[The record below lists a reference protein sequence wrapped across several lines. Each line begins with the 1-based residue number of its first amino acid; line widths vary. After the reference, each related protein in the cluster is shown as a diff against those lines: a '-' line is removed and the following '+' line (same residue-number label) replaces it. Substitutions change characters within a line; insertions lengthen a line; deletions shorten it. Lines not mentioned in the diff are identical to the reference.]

1 MLSGSGILVV
11 FLKIILYITASTE
24 STSIHSYGGENLMSK
39 GWHNKVAGAEPPDPP
54 PSTQFTL
61 NVDRFDTNRPS
72 AAVSRHV
79 TVDVYW
85 TLFFA
90 DVDRVDAV
98 SSLTRTFV
106 YLKTVAWFRCIN
118 TLRGRSKHVALLWL
132 FQLVGPSYVVSDAD
146 SIFTASCYI
155 RV

>member
-1 MLSGSGILVV
+1 MGV
-11 FLKIILYITASTE
+11 KIWWARGDTD
-24 STSIHSYGGENLMSK
+24 
-39 GWHNKVAGAEPPDPP
+39 KVAGAEPPDPP

-79 TVDVYW
+79 TVDFYW

-118 TLRGRSKHVALLWL
+118 TSRGRSKHVALLWL

-146 SIFTASCYI
+146 SIFTASCDI
-155 RV
+155 RVENSIKAYNLYYLLTNYDKYNQLDMYK

>member
-1 MLSGSGILVV
+1 MLDLDRGLTEQWRNRECCLEVAFLVV
-11 FLKIILYITASTE
+11 FLKIILHITASTE
-24 STSIHSYGGENLMSK
+24 STSTHSYGGENLMGM
-39 GWHNKVAGAEPPDPP
+39 GWHWQSSGAEPPDPP

-79 TVDVYW
+79 TVDFYW

-98 SSLTRTFV
+98 SSLTITFV
-106 YLKTVAWFRCIN
+106 
-118 TLRGRSKHVALLWL
+118 
-132 FQLVGPSYVVSDAD
+132 
-146 SIFTASCYI
+146 
-155 RV
+155 